1 MERKRE
7 VRKEKKTGR
16 SAGAAE
22 SSELGMIRDRLL
34 AQDPEGKSL
43 DSYLRSLRETLGER
57 PDLAAELVESLSRNP
72 STVGFRTFN
81 VLRDLFED
89 KLYRRAVKQAAYR
102 FAQKGFINDAEAA
115 PVQTVVLI
123 PKEVRKGI
131 AHFLICDSTFWFLTA
146 LLPDEQYAFPT
157 LLAAFIEE
165 DFKRIHVTASEGS
178 NRSYREFIEDA
189 EKHFET
195 KPVEIPVWHGA
206 KLFFEMLDFAPST
219 DKSKELDAA
228 RRLLGPYHDPARPSL
243 AYELLPEL
251 QQSFERMSDT
261 DVGEFVR
268 SISLVWYLL
277 PKRELQPY
285 WEMVQQLQGSVL
297 VVPNEVQQD
306 RTEDLLKRTARELVA
321 GERRLRYERMFEEQA
336 LYFHLAGKE
345 DLAGQSWIIA
355 QQLKSDVDAGDIP
368 VLFELVLISMK
379 AHWPEEFEDTV
390 EQSDRQEAKSEKR
403 TESGLILL

>member
-16 SAGAAE
+16 SAGKAE

-43 DSYLRSLRETLGER
+43 DSYLGSLRETLGER

-81 VLRDLFED
+81 VLRDLFDD
-89 KLYRRAVKQAAYR
+89 KAYRRAVKQAGYR
-102 FAQKGFINDAEAA
+102 FAQKGFINDTEAS

-123 PKEVRKGI
+123 QKEVRKGV

-146 LLPDEQYAFPT
+146 LMPDEQYASPT
-157 LLAAFIEE
+157 LLSAFVEE

-178 NRSYREFIEDA
+178 NRSYRDFIEHA

-195 KPVEIPVWHGA
+195 KASEIPVWHAA
-206 KLFFEMLDFAPST
+206 KLFFEMLDFAPGT
-219 DKSKELDAA
+219 EKSRELEAA
-228 RRLLGPYHDPARPSL
+228 RRLLGPHHDPARPSL
-243 AYELLPEL
+243 AYELLREP
-251 QQSFERMSDT
+251 QPPFERMRDA
-261 DVGEFVR
+261 DVGEFLR
-268 SISLVWYLL
+268 SISLLWYLL

-285 WEMVQQLQGSVL
+285 WEMIRQLQGSVL
-297 VVPNEVQQD
+297 VVSNEIQQD
-306 RTEDLLKRTARELVA
+306 RIEALLKRTARELVA
-321 GERRLRYERMFEEQA
+321 GERRLRYGRLFEEQA
-336 LYFHLAGKE
+336 LYFHLIGKE
-345 DLAGQSWIIA
+345 DLSGESWIA
-355 QQLKSDVDAGDIP
+355 AHQLKSEMDAGDIA

-379 AHWPEEFEDTV
+379 AHWPNEFEATV
-390 EQSDRQEAKSEKR
+390 EESDRQETKSEKR